1 MDQQWYSVEQVAD
14 LLGLHVKTVRGYVR
28 DERLNAVRVG
38 KQYRISREDLAQFT
52 GERAAP
58 ATAARHVETS
68 SFVQIDAIDR
78 AAMDRLTSAVL
89 GSLRGEPGEAPL
101 RVDTTYDE
109 DRGSLKFIVIGS
121 PTRTAELLKLI
132 DVLLEQV

>member
-1 MDQQWYSVEQVAD
+1 MVQQWYSVEQVAD

-38 KQYRISREDLAQFT
+38 KQYRISRDDLARFT
-52 GERAAP
+52 GARTGPAAVD
-58 ATAARHVETS
+58 RHVETS
-68 SFVQIDAIDR
+68 SFVQIDPIDR

-89 GSLRGEPGEAPL
+89 GSLRGEPGEPPL

-109 DRGSLKFIVIGS
+109 ERGSLKFIVIGS

-132 DVLLEQV
+132 DVLVEQV

>member
-1 MDQQWYSVEQVAD
+1 MVQQWYSVEQVAD

-28 DERLNAVRVG
+28 DARLNAVRVG
-38 KQYRISREDLAQFT
+38 KQYRISRDDLARFT

-58 ATAARHVETS
+58 AADRHVETS
-68 SFVQIDAIDR
+68 SFVQIDPIDR

-89 GSLRGEPGEAPL
+89 GSLRAEPGEAPL

-109 DRGSLKFIVIGS
+109 ERGTLKFIVIG
-121 PTRTAELLKLI
+121 PPARTAELLKLI
-132 DVLLEQV
+132 DALVEQV